1 MAQAKTRK
9 VTLAV
14 ARVIDGKTRKADTTV
29 TVSDLEARD
38 LIRSGLARIPEDAP
52 AASAK
57 PAAQASDPAPASA
70 ASTSTT
76 KGK

>member
-1 MAQAKTRK
+1 MAQAKNRK

-14 ARVIDGKTRKADTTV
+14 ARVIDGKTHKADTTV

-38 LIRSGLARIPEDAP
+38 LIRSGLARTPEDAP

-57 PAAQASDPAPASA
+57 PAAAASDSTSAPA